1 MFNIDVLLIPPH
13 TSHLLLVFD
22 VSIAFPLKTYF
33 GHELNKLVF
42 DASTKACTLS
52 NITSGFAQ
60 TGILPL
66 NPEKP
71 LSSDFTMDDQNT
83 YVNRSKNNLPTL
95 FLNSEIGLKHL
106 FREENGREI
115 TQNDISNIFDQVFKI
130 LTQNL
135 EISSGIPLSK
145 IPDIFI
151 EKESEIEKLEIPI

>member
-1 MFNIDVLLIPPH
+1 
-13 TSHLLLVFD
+13 
-22 VSIAFPLKTYF
+22 
-33 GHELNKLVF
+33 
-42 DASTKACTLS
+42 
-52 NITSGFAQ
+52 
-60 TGILPL
+60 
-66 NPEKP
+66 
-71 LSSDFTMDDQNT
+71 MDDQNI

-135 EISSGIPLSK
+135 EIASGIPLSK

>member
-1 MFNIDVLLIPPH
+1 
-13 TSHLLLVFD
+13 
-22 VSIAFPLKTYF
+22 
-33 GHELNKLVF
+33 
-42 DASTKACTLS
+42 
-52 NITSGFAQ
+52 
-60 TGILPL
+60 
-66 NPEKP
+66 
-71 LSSDFTMDDQNT
+71 MDDQNI

-145 IPDIFI
+145 IPDILI